1 MDHPIRVLIVDDSA
15 FMRHRLAKRLEVDP
29 DIIIV
34 GKAYDG
40 LDALSQIKAL
50 NPDVVTL
57 DVEMPRMDGLTALR
71 RIMAECP
78 TPVIMVSAVTQRGA
92 RATIKALMRGAIDFV
107 TKPTASEG
115 WQSIVKELI
124 AKIKVASVT
133 RSSSSPHSP
142 TPAPVHTAT
151 PTSALAHIA
160 TPPSLPSSARDV
172 PRPKPRAFRKNDRLI
187 IIGASTG
194 GPRAL
199 QQVLSDLPADLAA
212 AVVVVQHL
220 PPGFT
225 RALAQRLDEN
235 SPLIVHEAAHDDH
248 LAPGMVLLAPG
259 GSHLHFNGRRQVCL
273 SQGPRR
279 NGVRPAVDVTM
290 ESAAECHG
298 SGVIGVVLTG
308 MGVDGTAGARHIK
321 AVGGKM
327 IVEDESSSVVYG
339 MPRSVVEAG
348 LADRVVPLSE
358 VALTLT
364 ELVES

>member
-1 MDHPIRVLIVDDSA
+1 MDQPIRVLIVDDSA
-15 FMRHRLAKRLEVDP
+15 FMRHRLAKRLEADP
-29 DIIIV
+29 GITVV

-78 TPVIMVSAVTQRGA
+78 TPVVMLSAVTQRGA

-107 TKPTASEG
+107 AKPTADEKFY
-115 WQSIVKELI
+115 SIVNELT
-124 AKIKVASVT
+124 AKIKMAAGAQSFSST
-133 RSSSSPHSP
+133 RA
-142 TPAPVHTAT
+142 PARTAT
-151 PTSALAHIA
+151 FDPALADITA
-160 TPPSLPSSARDV
+160 TLSLPAVRNI
-172 PRPKPRAFRKNDRLI
+172 PRPNSRAFRKDDCLI
-187 IIGASTG
+187 VIGASTG

-199 QQVLSDLPADLAA
+199 RQVLSDLPADLDA

-235 SPLIVHEAAHDDH
+235 SLLTVHEAAQDDR
-248 LAPGMVLLAPG
+248 LSPGTVLLAPG
-259 GSHLHFNGRRQVCL
+259 GSHLQLNGRRRVQL

-298 SGVIGVVLTG
+298 SAVIGVVLTG

-321 AVGGKM
+321 AVGGKVV
-327 IVEDESSSVVYG
+327 VEDESSSVVYG

-348 LADRVVPLSE
+348 LADRVVPLSK
-358 VALTLT
+358 VASTLT
-364 ELVES
+364 ELVGS